1 MIQNS
6 AHRLKQL
13 RQLISSQGLDG
24 YVIPRQDEFQ
34 GEYVA
39 AYAERLNWISGF
51 SGSWGV
57 GVVLARKA
65 ALFVDGRYTVQVKAQ
80 VSAQQWQ
87 HQHLIDQ
94 PPTAWLKTNLKRGQK
109 IGFDP
114 MLFSI
119 AETKRYAAA
128 CAEVGAKFVAVPFNL
143 VDRIWEDQPT
153 RPQGALFAQA
163 LAFAGRSVAQ
173 KLADLNAEMKKLRR
187 NAVLLT
193 DPASVAWLFNLRGK
207 DVPYTPVVLAYALV
221 HDNGQAQIF
230 IEPQRLPASARKAL
244 GRKVTAVPPAEFAKA
259 LKALSGRSVQL
270 DENSAPEFAREQLR
284 KAKAHIV
291 HAADPCLLPKA
302 CKNKVE
308 QQGARDAQRRDG
320 AALVNFLHW
329 LAVEAP
335 KGKLDEAKA
344 AAKLHTFRSATG
356 ALRDLSFESIPASGP
371 NAALPHYH
379 LPAKGGRRIKLNE
392 IFLIDSGGQYLD
404 GTTDVTRTVIIGEPT
419 HEMKDRF
426 TRVLKGMIAIS
437 LVRFPAGTTGAHIDV
452 LARASLWD
460 GGFDFDHGTGHGVG
474 SYLSVH
480 EGPQRISKT
489 GHVALK
495 PGMIISNEPGYY
507 KLGHYGIRIENLLL
521 VSEASKVTGADRPM
535 MAFETLTLAPIDRNL
550 IDTHILTRAELNWLD
565 AYHARVLAELG
576 PLVQEETLPWLKAVC
591 ASLS

>member
-24 YVIPRQDEFQ
+24 YIIPRQDEFQ

-80 VSAQQWQ
+80 VSAQLWQ

-94 PPTAWLKTNLKRGQK
+94 PPTTWLKTNLKRGQK

-119 AETKRYAAA
+119 TETKRYAAA
-128 CAEVGAKFVAVPFNL
+128 CAEMGAKFVPISGNL
-143 VDRIWEDQPT
+143 VDRIWEDQPA

-163 LAFAGRSVAQ
+163 LAFAGRSMAQ

-187 NAVLLT
+187 NALLLT

-207 DVPYTPVVLAYALV
+207 DVPFTPVVLAYALV
-221 HDNGQAQIF
+221 YDDGRAQIF

-244 GRKVTAVPPAEFAKA
+244 GRKVTAVPPVEFAKC
-259 LKALSGRSVQL
+259 LKALAGRSVQL

-291 HAADPCLLPKA
+291 HGTDPCLLPKA

-320 AALVNFLHW
+320 GALVNFLHW
-329 LAVEAP
+329 LSVEAP

-344 AAKLHTFRSATG
+344 SAKLHAFRTATG

-404 GTTDVTRTVIIGEPT
+404 GTTDVTRTVVIGEPT

-437 LVRFPAGTTGAHIDV
+437 QLRFPAGTTGAHIDV

-521 VSEASKVTGADRPM
+521 VSDASRIAGADRPM
-535 MAFETLTLAPIDRNL
+535 MAFETLTFAPIDRNL
-550 IDTHILTRAELNWLD
+550 IDTHMLTRAELNWLD

-576 PLVQEETLPWLKAVC
+576 PLVQDETLPWLKAVC
-591 ASLS
+591 APLS

>member
-1 MIQNS
+1 MIPNS

-24 YVIPRQDEFQ
+24 YIIPRQDEFQ

-80 VSAQQWQ
+80 VSAQLWQ

-94 PPTAWLKTNLKRGQK
+94 PPTTWLKTNLKRGQK

-119 AETKRYAAA
+119 VETKRYAAA
-128 CAEVGAKFVAVPFNL
+128 CAEVGAKFVPVSFNL
-143 VDRIWEDQPT
+143 VDRIWEDQPAH
-153 RPQGALFAQA
+153 PQGALFAQA
-163 LAFAGRSVAQ
+163 LAFAGRSMAQ
-173 KLADLNAEMKKLRR
+173 KLADLNVEMKKLRR
-187 NAVLLT
+187 NALLLT

-207 DVPYTPVVLAYALV
+207 DVPFTPVVLAYALV
-221 HDNGQAQIF
+221 YDDGRAQIF

-244 GRKVTAVPPAEFAKA
+244 GRKVTAVPPVEFAKC
-259 LKALSGRSVQL
+259 LKALAGRSVQL

-291 HAADPCLLPKA
+291 HGTDPCLLPKA

-320 AALVNFLHW
+320 GALVNFLHW
-329 LAVEAP
+329 LSLEAP

-344 AAKLHTFRSATG
+344 SAKLYAFRSATG

-404 GTTDVTRTVIIGEPT
+404 GTTDVTRTVVIGEPT

-437 LVRFPAGTTGAHIDV
+437 QLRFPAGTTGAHIDV

-521 VSEASKVTGADRPM
+521 VREPSRIAGADRPM
-535 MAFETLTLAPIDRNL
+535 MAFETLTFAPIDRNL
-550 IDTHILTRAELNWLD
+550 IDTHMLTRKELNWLD

-576 PLVQEETLPWLKAVC
+576 PLVQDEALPWLKAVC
-591 ASLS
+591 APLS

>member
-24 YVIPRQDEFQ
+24 YIIPRQDEFQ

-80 VSAQQWQ
+80 VSAQLWQ

-94 PPTAWLKTNLKRGQK
+94 PPTTWLKTNLKRGQK

-119 AETKRYAAA
+119 TETKRYAAA
-128 CAEVGAKFVAVPFNL
+128 CAEMGAKFVPISGNL
-143 VDRIWEDQPT
+143 VDRIWEDQPA

-163 LAFAGRSVAQ
+163 LAFAGRSMAQ

-187 NAVLLT
+187 NALLLT

-207 DVPYTPVVLAYALV
+207 DVPFTPVVLAYALV
-221 HDNGQAQIF
+221 YDDGRAQIF

-244 GRKVTAVPPAEFAKA
+244 GRKVTAVPPVEFAKC
-259 LKALSGRSVQL
+259 LKALAGRSVQL

-291 HAADPCLLPKA
+291 HGTDPCLLPKA

-320 AALVNFLHW
+320 GALVNFLHW
-329 LAVEAP
+329 LSVEAP

-344 AAKLHTFRSATG
+344 STKLHAFRRATG

-404 GTTDVTRTVIIGEPT
+404 GTTDVTRTVVIGEPT

-437 LVRFPAGTTGAHIDV
+437 QLRFPAGTTGAHIDV

-521 VSEASKVTGADRPM
+521 AREPSKIAGADRPL
-535 MAFETLTLAPIDRNL
+535 MAFETLTFAPIDRNL
-550 IDTHILTRAELNWLD
+550 IDTHMLTRAELNWLD
-565 AYHARVLAELG
+565 AYHARVLAEVG
-576 PLVQEETLPWLKAVC
+576 PLVSEETYVWLKAVC
-591 ASLS
+591 APLS

>member
-128 CAEVGAKFVAVPFNL
+128 CAEVGAKFVPVPFNL

-187 NAVLLT
+187 NALLLT

-259 LKALSGRSVQL
+259 LKALAGRSVQL

-521 VSEASKVTGADRPM
+521 VSEPSKIVGADRQM
-535 MAFETLTLAPIDRNL
+535 MAFETLTLAPIDRTL
-550 IDTHILTRAELNWLD
+550 IDTHMLTRAELNWLD